1 MIRVG
6 VVGAAGR
13 MGRTV
18 CEAVEAADDMEVL
31 ARVDLGDSLD
41 LLDDCDVVVD
51 FTADPIPDLA
61 QTVFWVR
68 LSEPRPEVSIEIR
81 PVGGDPVAVVALPLE
96 AGAGFVVWDGIV
108 TNGAEAPAG
117 AYVARVFGE
126 GVDARVEFV
135 R

>member
-1 MIRVG
+1 MHRTLLLLVTSLAVVPASSVADPGADRAGVAAAAPPG
-6 VVGAAGR
+6 VVHGI
-13 MGRTV
+13 
-18 CEAVEAADDMEVL
+18 
-31 ARVDLGDSLD
+31 
-41 LLDDCDVVVD
+41 VVVD

-81 PVGGDPVAVVALPLE
+81 PVGGDPIAVVALPLE
-96 AGAGFVVWDGIV
+96 AGAGFVVWDGIS

-117 AYVARVFGE
+117 TYVARVSGE

>member
-1 MIRVG
+1 MHRTLLLLAASLA
-6 VVGAAGR
+6 VVPAAS
-13 MGRTV
+13 
-18 CEAVEAADDMEVL
+18 AADPVADRP
-31 ARVDLGDSLD
+31 ATKAAHPPGI
-41 LLDDCDVVVD
+41 VVVD
-51 FTADPIPDLA
+51 FTADPITDLA